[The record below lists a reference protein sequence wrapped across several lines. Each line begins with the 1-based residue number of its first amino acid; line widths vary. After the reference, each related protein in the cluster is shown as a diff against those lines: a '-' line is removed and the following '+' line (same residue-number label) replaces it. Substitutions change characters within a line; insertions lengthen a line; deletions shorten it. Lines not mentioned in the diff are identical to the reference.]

1 MGEGAAQ
8 AQIFKLHRSHVLDPF
23 DCGAASLNNF
33 LKLYALTNQGS
44 GGAQTYVAVVGGED
58 VVVGY
63 YSLATGEVA
72 HESAPPRVT
81 KGMARHPIPVMLLAR
96 LATDITWQGRGLGAA
111 LLADAMRRTLQAAD
125 IAGIRALVVHAKDEK
140 AQRFYRHF
148 DFDVSPKDPLH
159 LSILIK
165 EIRRQLMD
173 AP

>member
-1 MGEGAAQ
+1 MGEGPAQ
-8 AQIFKLHRSHVLDPF
+8 PQIIKLHRSHVLDRF
-23 DCGAASLNNF
+23 DCGVVSLNNF
-33 LKLYALTNQGS
+33 LKRYALTNQGS
-44 GGAQTYVAVVGGED
+44 GGAQTYVAIVGD

-72 HESAPPRVT
+72 HEAAPPRVA
-81 KGMARHPIPVMLLAR
+81 KGMARHPIPVMLLGR

-140 AQRFYRHF
+140 ARRFYEHF

-165 EIRRQLMD
+165 EIRRQVVEQ
-173 AP
+173 P

>member
-1 MGEGAAQ
+1 MGEGPAQ
-8 AQIFKLHRSHVLDPF
+8 PQIIKLHRSHVLDRF
-23 DCGAASLNNF
+23 DCGVVSLNNF
-33 LKLYALTNQGS
+33 LKRYALTNQGS
-44 GGAQTYVAVVGGED
+44 GGAQTYVAIVVD

-72 HESAPPRVT
+72 HEAAPPRVA
-81 KGMARHPIPVMLLAR
+81 KGMARHPIPVMLLGR

-140 AQRFYRHF
+140 ARRFYEHF

-165 EIRRQLMD
+165 EIRRQVVEQ
-173 AP
+173 P

>member
-1 MGEGAAQ
+1 MGEGPAQ
-8 AQIFKLHRSHVLDPF
+8 PQIIKLHRSHVLDRF
-23 DCGAASLNNF
+23 DCGVVSLNNF
-33 LKLYALTNQGS
+33 LKRYALTNQGS
-44 GGAQTYVAVVGGED
+44 GGAQTYVAIVGD

-72 HESAPPRVT
+72 HEAAPPRVA
-81 KGMARHPIPVMLLAR
+81 KGMARHPIPVMLLGR

-140 AQRFYRHF
+140 ARRFYEHF

-165 EIRRQLMD
+165 EIRRQMAD